1 MGISLM
7 LSFKA
12 CTGKVLAASYARCSK
27 LTASISCSVATRSWF
42 WTCSINSALWEPFIP
57 PEELEEEDEEK
68 PKSDILY
75 FFAFW
80 RSRKDKRL
88 LKRPQYHHMWDLR
101 FFTWP
106 SPPTFPGC
114 PRYLS
119 IWRVDTVLWSISAIL
134 EVAVVAIA
142 KVVALTT
149 RMVNSH
155 C

>member
-7 LSFKA
+7 LSLKA
-12 CTGKVLAASYARCSK
+12 CTGKVLAASYVRCSK
-27 LTASISCSVATRSWF
+27 LTASISCSVATISWF
-42 WTCSINSALWEPFIP
+42 WTCSINSALWAPFIP

-68 PKSDILY
+68 PKSDMLLSLLKIE
-75 FFAFW
+75 
-80 RSRKDKRL
+80 DKRF

-106 SPPTFPGC
+106 SPPTFPGV
-114 PRYLS
+114 PRYLA
-119 IWRVDTVLWSISAIL
+119 IWRVDTVLWSISAVL
-134 EVAVVAIA
+134 EVTVVAIV